1 MTSSPRIIGRKP
13 RGQMGRGRPAKG
25 VLVVSQLPELLEI
38 WNRAINAPI
47 GIRIMSERPNTLL
60 QKLYMAR
67 RECGHN
73 AYNGFKLVEKA
84 LTRFGL

>member
-1 MTSSPRIIGRKP
+1 
-13 RGQMGRGRPAKG
+13 MGRGRPAKG
-25 VLVVSQLPELLEI
+25 VLVVSQLPELLDI

-73 AYNGFKLVEKA
+73 AYNGFKLVEKSDSVWIV
-84 LTRFGL
+84 RRNG